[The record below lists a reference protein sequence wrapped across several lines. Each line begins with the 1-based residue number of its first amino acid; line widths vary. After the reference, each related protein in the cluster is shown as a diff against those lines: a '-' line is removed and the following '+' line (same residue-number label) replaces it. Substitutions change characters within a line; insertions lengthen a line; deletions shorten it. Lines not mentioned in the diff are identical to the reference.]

1 MGSKVKL
8 DWAEEWMGD
17 EEVEETQ
24 TGNAFQKLNFKR
36 EKKKKPYIYIKHVL
50 EGDVEKREAA
60 CCILF

>member
-1 MGSKVKL
+1 
-8 DWAEEWMGD
+8 MGD

>member
-1 MGSKVKL
+1 M
-8 DWAEEWMGD
+8 
-17 EEVEETQ
+17 EETQ

-36 EKKKKPYIYIKHVL
+36 EKKKQHTIYIYIKHVL